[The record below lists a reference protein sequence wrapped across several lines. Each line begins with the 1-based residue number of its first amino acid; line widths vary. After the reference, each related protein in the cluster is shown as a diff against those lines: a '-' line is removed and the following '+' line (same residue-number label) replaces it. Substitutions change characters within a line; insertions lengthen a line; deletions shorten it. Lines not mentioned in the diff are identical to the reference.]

1 MRSTKEIQADRDA
14 FEVQFKPAVIPAGT
28 PDRKRLQDEASKAAH
43 AAACLPANIAKR
55 LAFIAEYKKA
65 ERSENAKAAAVRRAA
80 DPEEQIRQWVFRHL
94 RRMGFKREIRTQS
107 GSTYYRFADLTVRV
121 SDHDVPM
128 TDDRASAVL
137 WGLRTW
143 ADNGWSLVVTT
154 GFAAA
159 RWLVDVRRCV
169 RRMKG

>member
-1 MRSTKEIQADRDA
+1 MPLRFNLSQRSFPPARPIGSDCKTRQAR
-14 FEVQFKPAVIPAGT
+14 P
-28 PDRKRLQDEASKAAH
+28 AH

-80 DPEEQIRQWVFRHL
+80 DPEEQIRQRVFRHL
-94 RRMGFKREIRTQS
+94 RRMGFRGEIRTQS

-128 TDDRASAVL
+128 TDDRAGAVL
-137 WGLRTW
+137 WGGRTW